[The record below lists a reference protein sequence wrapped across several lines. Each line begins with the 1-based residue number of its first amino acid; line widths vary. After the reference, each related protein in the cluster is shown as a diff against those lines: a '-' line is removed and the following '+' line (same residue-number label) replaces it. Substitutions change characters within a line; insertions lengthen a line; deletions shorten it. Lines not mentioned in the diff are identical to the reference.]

1 MSACPSGGVEEHYIG
16 EHQLFSC
23 FGKLLYL
30 YPSISL
36 ADATNLFYPVL
47 FVDPT
52 NSGPQIAFLSFLDT
66 IPTQSLPRRPHET
79 LLPLSPT
86 SLNIMI
92 DILYKQ
98 ILIVIIQECQRALDH
113 SWEEIKRSTICLQL
127 YWLHVPTL
135 DTATMMMIRW
145 SSLLLLLL
153 LWSFFLFVVMD

>member
-1 MSACPSGGVEEHYIG
+1 MISSLCGMSACPSGGVEEHYIG
-16 EHQLFSC
+16 EHQLFSW

-79 LLPLSPT
+79 LLPLSPFNGQT

-92 DILYKQ
+92 DILYNQ

-113 SWEEIKRSTICLQL
+113 S
-127 YWLHVPTL
+127 
-135 DTATMMMIRW
+135 
-145 SSLLLLLL
+145 
-153 LWSFFLFVVMD
+153 

>member
-79 LLPLSPT
+79 LLPLSPFNGQT

-92 DILYKQ
+92 DILYHQ
-98 ILIVIIQECQRALDH
+98 ILIVIIQECQRALHH

-135 DTATMMMIRW
+135 DTATMMMMIVIFTIITINI
-145 SSLLLLLL
+145 LIMIY
-153 LWSFFLFVVMD
+153 V